1 MKYRLGDI
9 IEFNPKEKLSK
20 GKKYKKISMEMLQ
33 PYKKYIENYT
43 EEEYKG
49 GSKFRNGDTLLA
61 RITPCLENGKTA
73 QVNELEENEIGFGS
87 TEFIVMRAKI
97 ERSDKDFIYYLSI
110 NKEFRNI
117 AIKSMTGTSGRQRA
131 QVDVL
136 KDTIMDLPEYNEQ
149 VKIAKI
155 LSSID
160 KKIQL
165 NNKINNNLYK
175 LLEIM
180 FRECFGNKKED
191 DNWEK
196 IMLKDLISVRGGLAY
211 KASLLSDNIDDN
223 ILVSMG
229 NVELNTIFNFSN
241 LKYYKENVENKY
253 LGNVGDLFICT
264 RDVTQKRNQLGCPGI
279 IPKLF
284 KDRKVIIGT
293 NLYIVN
299 ILNSN
304 ENIKNFLYLLMN
316 SSEYRERIIGSAKG
330 TAVLMITKDDILNF
344 EFYFPKDKKILD
356 NFNNKVT
363 PIFEKIENIIIENDR
378 LSNLRNTLLPKL
390 MNGEIDLD
398 KIEI

>member
-165 NNKINNNLYK
+165 NNKINNNLYEIGRAIYQEYFENEKYTSSYETKQLSEVTTNNRNKIDKNKECKVLSAVNTGK
-175 LLEIM
+175 LVLSDDYFDKQVYSKDI
-180 FRECFGNKKED
+180 GKYLNVNKND
-191 DNWEK
+191 FAYNPARINIGSIGLNTYDFNCCVSPVYVTFSVD
-196 IMLKDLISVRGGLAY
+196 KDYIDFFDFYFKSKRFNAEVTLRASGSVRQA
-211 KASLLSDNIDDN
+211 LSYNDFGMIE
-223 ILVSMG
+223 ILYPSKEMI
-229 NVELNTIFNFSN
+229 NKFNKSYS
-241 LKYYKENVENKY
+241 K
-253 LGNVGDLFICT
+253 
-264 RDVTQKRNQLGCPGI
+264 
-279 IPKLF
+279 
-284 KDRKVIIGT
+284 
-293 NLYIVN
+293 
-299 ILNSN
+299 
-304 ENIKNFLYLLMN
+304 IKN
-316 SSEYRERIIGSAKG
+316 RINKNK
-330 TAVLMITKDDILNF
+330 M
-344 EFYFPKDKKILD
+344 KI
-356 NFNNKVT
+356 NNLEQ
-363 PIFEKIENIIIENDR
+363 IRD
-378 LSNLRNTLLPKL
+378 TLLPKL
-390 MNGEIDLD
+390 MNGEIDID

>member
-20 GKKYKKISMEMLQ
+20 GKKYKKISMEMLK

-155 LSSID
+155 LSCLD
-160 KKIQL
+160 RKIEL
-165 NNKINNNLYK
+165 NNQINNNLQQIIKEYYYHIINNEKEYSLAEFMNYQGGSQPPAKEFEYEKNENNIRFVQIRDFDTDSHICYIPISKKNK
-175 LLEIM
+175 L
-180 FRECFGNKKED
+180 CKKND
-191 DNWEK
+191 
-196 IMLKDLISVRGGLAY
+196 ILIARYG
-211 KASLLSDNIDDN
+211 ASLGRICYGLD
-223 ILVSMG
+223 G
-229 NVELNTIFNFSN
+229 AYNVALA
-241 LKYYKENVENKY
+241 
-253 LGNVGDLFICT
+253 
-264 RDVTQKRNQLGCPGI
+264 
-279 IPKLF
+279 
-284 KDRKVIIGT
+284 KVIPQK
-293 NLYIVN
+293 
-299 ILNSN
+299 
-304 ENIKNFLYLLMN
+304 E
-316 SSEYRERIIGSAKG
+316 EYREMLRVILESA
-330 TAVLMITKDDILNF
+330 
-344 EFYFPKDKKILD
+344 EFYNYINAVGQRSAQAGFNAGDIQGFKIKIPNED
-356 NFNNKVT
+356 NLEKFNKLAKEFINKRLL
-363 PIFEKIENIIIENDR
+363 INEENKM
-378 LSNLRNTLLPKL
+378 LKQLRDILLPKL
-390 MNGEIDLD
+390 MNGKIDLN
-398 KIEI
+398 KIKI